1 MRKMILY
8 LFGIIVLIAICV
20 LFIVG
25 LRIWHKTTLQDQL
38 ESQEAAMKVVSD
50 LRLGMT
56 KPQVYAVFETH
67 HWTSWGDEGG
77 EIRMCTKPQPLPTNW
92 IIRLIFDGDK
102 LSAIKYGLADN
113 IFKHPENAPAD
124 IE

>member
-1 MRKMILY
+1 MRKIILY

-20 LFIVG
+20 LFVVG
-25 LRIWHKTTLQDQL
+25 LRIWHKTTLHDQL

-56 KPQVYAVFETH
+56 KSQVYAVFETY
-67 HWTSWGDEGG
+67 HWTFWGDEGG
-77 EIRMCTKPQPLPTNW
+77 EIRMWTKPQPLPTNW
-92 IIRLIFDGDK
+92 IIRLKFDSDK
-102 LSAIKYGLADN
+102 LFAIKYALADN
-113 IFKHPENAPAD
+113 ISKHPENAPAD